1 MSEETPLDKFKRAL
15 TGGARAI
22 AREPEVEVA
31 WSADRP
37 GAAGKNFRV
46 PLPGRQLP
54 REQAAEARGF
64 AENRGVRCWS
74 EVLGVRWPRLVR
86 APGRSAALAMDLRR
100 GERVFRRGRSH

>member
-37 GAAGKNFRV
+37 GAAGK
-46 PLPGRQLP
+46 
-54 REQAAEARGF
+54 
-64 AENRGVRCWS
+64 
-74 EVLGVRWPRLVR
+74 
-86 APGRSAALAMDLRR
+86 
-100 GERVFRRGRSH
+100 

>member
-54 REQAAEARGF
+54 PEQAAEARAQ
-64 AENRGVRCWS
+64 AEAEALEAARNARESQV
-74 EVLGVRWPRLVR
+74 
-86 APGRSAALAMDLRR
+86 APQQSPIELPAQ
-100 GERVFRRGRSH
+100 

>member
-1 MSEETPLDKFKRAL
+1 MSEETPLDRFKRAL

-54 REQAAEARGF
+54 AEQAAEPAIDIAPKVVEIRRALF
-64 AENRGVRCWS
+64 RAVPILVIPLVAPSRIVKRHESFRQEWS
-74 EVLGVRWPRLVR
+74 G
-86 APGRSAALAMDLRR
+86 S
-100 GERVFRRGRSH
+100 